1 MATTDA
7 RLAIALWLL
16 TAAAGISLAFG
27 NETALNGVVGAS
39 IPALAATAAAVRSHH
54 QRR

>member
-1 MATTDA
+1 MATTDT

-16 TAAAGISLAFG
+16 TAAAGISFTLG
-27 NETALNGVVGAS
+27 NETALNALVGVG
-39 IPALAATAAAVRSHH
+39 IPALAATAAAARSHH